1 MVFQYFCTMAK
12 FLIIRFSSIGDIVLT
27 TPVVRCLKQQ
37 VPEAEVHYLTK
48 STFKG
53 ILENNPFID
62 KLWLWEN
69 EKDIVSFLKKEKFDF
84 IIDLHNNL
92 RTSIL
97 KWKLNVPA
105 FSFKKLNIE
114 KYLFVR
120 FRMKVLPPIHIVDRY
135 LQTLDFFKVMNDNKG
150 LDYFLSDAEEK
161 YGLKIKDEI
170 GNQYISLVVGA
181 LKGTKKLPLDKQI
194 ALCNKLNKPVVLLG
208 GKAEIEDG
216 KAIAAASKNIVLN
229 LCGEIT
235 LGESAAIVKNAKA
248 VITHDTGLMHI
259 AAAFKKP
266 IISIWGNTVPEFG
279 MSPYMPNTSNLNYFS
294 EVKDLKCRPC
304 SKIGFQEC
312 PQKHFSCMQTQDI
325 NKIAELI
332 KEI

>member
-1 MVFQYFCTMAK
+1 MAK

-27 TPVVRCLKQQ
+27 TPVIRCLKQQ
-37 VPEAEVHYLTK
+37 VPDAEVHYLTK

-53 ILENNPFID
+53 IQENNPFID

-120 FRMKVLPPIHIVDRY
+120 FRMNVLPPIHIVDRY
-135 LQTLDFFKVMNDNKG
+135 LQTLDFFKVVNDKKG
-150 LDYFLSDAEEK
+150 LDYFLSEDEEK

-170 GNQYISLVVGA
+170 GRQYIALVVGA

-194 ALCNKLNKPVVLLG
+194 ELCNKLNKPIFLLG
-208 GKAEIEDG
+208 GKAEVEDG
-216 KAIAAASKNIVLN
+216 KAIAAGSKNTVVN

-235 LGESAAIVKNAKA
+235 LGESAAIVKNAFA

-259 AAAFKKP
+259 AAAFNKP

-279 MSPYMPNTSNLNYFS
+279 MSPYMPQNSALNYIS
-294 EVKDLKCRPC
+294 QVNNLACRPC
-304 SKIGFQEC
+304 SKIGFATC
-312 PQKHFSCMQTQDI
+312 PKVHFNCMNKQDL

-332 KEI
+332 AEIKN

>member
-1 MVFQYFCTMAK
+1 MAK

-27 TPVVRCLKQQ
+27 TPVIRCLKQQ
-37 VPEAEVHYLTK
+37 VPDAEVHYLTK

-62 KLWLWEN
+62 KFWLWEN

-84 IIDLHNNL
+84 VIDLHNNL

-135 LQTLDFFKVMNDNKG
+135 LHTLDFFKVVNDKKG
-150 LDYFLSDAEEK
+150 LDYFLSEDEEK

-170 GNQYISLVVGA
+170 GRQYIALVVGA
-181 LKGTKKLPLDKQI
+181 LKRTKKLPLDKQI
-194 ALCNKLNKPVVLLG
+194 ELCNKLNKPIVLLG
-208 GKAEIEDG
+208 GKAEIQDG
-216 KAIAAASKNIVLN
+216 KAIAAASKNVILN

-235 LGESAAIVKNAKA
+235 LGESAAIVKNAQT

-259 AAAFKKP
+259 AAAFNKP

-279 MSPYMPNTSNLNYFS
+279 MTPYLPQNKNLS
-294 EVKDLKCRPC
+294 KIMEVKNLPCRPC
-304 SKIGFQEC
+304 SKIGYDRC
-312 PQKHFSCMQTQDI
+312 PKGHFNCMSGIDNTDI
-325 NKIAELI
+325 VNAI
-332 KEI
+332 KSFL

>member
-1 MVFQYFCTMAK
+1 MAK

-27 TPVVRCLKQQ
+27 TPVIRCLKQQ
-37 VPEAEVHYLTK
+37 VPDAEVHYLTK

-62 KLWLWEN
+62 KFWLWEN

-84 IIDLHNNL
+84 VIDLHNNL

-120 FRMKVLPPIHIVDRY
+120 FRMNVLPHIHIVDRY
-135 LQTLDFFKVMNDNKG
+135 LQTLDFFKVENDKKG
-150 LDYFLSDAEEK
+150 LDYFLSTDEEK
-161 YGLKIKDEI
+161 YGLKIE
-170 GNQYISLVVGA
+170 NQYIALVVGA

-194 ALCNKLNKPVVLLG
+194 ALCNKLNKPIVLLG

-216 KAIAAASKNIVLN
+216 KTIAASSKNVILN

-235 LGESAAIVKNAKA
+235 LGESAAIVKNAQA
-248 VITHDTGLMHI
+248 VVTHDTGLMHI
-259 AAAFKKP
+259 AAAFNKP

-279 MSPYMPNTSNLNYFS
+279 MSPYMPNSSNLNYFS

-304 SKIGFQEC
+304 SKIGFEAC
-312 PQKHFSCMQTQDI
+312 PQKHFSCMQAQDL